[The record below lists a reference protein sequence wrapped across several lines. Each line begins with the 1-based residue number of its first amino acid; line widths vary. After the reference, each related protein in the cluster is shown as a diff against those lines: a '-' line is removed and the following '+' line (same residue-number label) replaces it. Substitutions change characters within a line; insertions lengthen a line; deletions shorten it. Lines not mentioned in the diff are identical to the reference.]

1 MRNGKRKEIKKRDRK
16 IDKYVKRNKRVRD
29 ESERKRN
36 LMKKKRVRERG
47 QNN

>member
-36 LMKKKRVRERG
+36 LMKKRE
-47 QNN
+47 